1 MVYCGKQFLRFPPRE
16 PLQHGCYSS
25 HLQARPCCCKTKG
38 GFQNSH
44 FFLNFCFYFVQ
55 ILPIQDSS
63 IRFNHFKLVN
73 CKPTIGISFGVSKV
87 SPPECFHLSY
97 SDCHFL
103 LMVNARSLRCL
114 NTISFPQTSRQQ
126 PLSLVSICN
135 SDLILTSPNSH
146 WHSRHCWEGGSGK
159 EEDYSFT

>member
-63 IRFNHFKLVN
+63 IRFNPFKLVN

-87 SPPECFHLSY
+87 SPPECFQLSY
-97 SDCHFL
+97 SDFNFL
-103 LMVNARSLRCL
+103 LMVTEGRRPGKRL
-114 NTISFPQTSRQQ
+114 
-126 PLSLVSICN
+126 LSGSA
-135 SDLILTSPNSH
+135 
-146 WHSRHCWEGGSGK
+146 HCCAI
-159 EEDYSFT
+159 FCC